1 MPTQF
6 HERSINP
13 LKRAEADLLLRLRC
27 EKRNVSRAGRLI
39 GVAVLAAVILPV
51 VGCGQGSKSQVAV
64 HPVQGAI
71 QFRGLPMEGAFVS
84 LHPKS
89 ATNGVPTP
97 RATVAKDGT
106 FTVSTYEGND
116 GAPEGDYVV
125 TVQWYRPIRVGNDLV
140 GGPNVLP
147 AKYASVQTS
156 DVQIRVA
163 AAENRLQPIQLR

>member
-1 MPTQF
+1 VQ
-6 HERSINP
+6 
-13 LKRAEADLLLRLRC
+13 
-27 EKRNVSRAGRLI
+27 LI
-39 GVAVLAAVILPV
+39 GFAMFAALILPV
-51 VGCGQGSKSQVAV
+51 FGCSRGSTDRVAV

-71 QFRGLPMEGAFVS
+71 QFRGQPMEGAFVS

-89 ATNGVPTP
+89 ATDGVPTP

-106 FTVSTYEGND
+106 FTVTTYNGND

-125 TVQWYRPIRVGNDLV
+125 TVQWYRPVRVGNDLV

-156 DVQIRVA
+156 DVKIRIA
-163 AAENRLQPIQLR
+163 SGENQLQTIQLR